1 MEKEIEY
8 TVHFGHNLR
17 GHCPPAKSGIDMA
30 EQYWSQVN
38 IKFAFLYIHVV
49 RDKFGY
55 SIMMNIITNKYH
67 QLWRPN

>member
-17 GHCPPAKSGIDMA
+17 GHCSPAKSGIDMA

-38 IKFAFLYIHVV
+38 IKFAFLYT
-49 RDKFGY
+49 RCE
-55 SIMMNIITNKYH
+55 
-67 QLWRPN
+67 R